1 MSKIRR
7 KFVNADYPLRF
18 VNSVIKQLNDKL
30 SEKWN
35 EEDDHILPL
44 NFFEIKKQVIL
55 IKIPYCEMNET
66 SSKRNLKKFQELTN
80 DLCEIKI

>member
-1 MSKIRR
+1 M
-7 KFVNADYPLRF
+7 NADYPLRF

>member
-1 MSKIRR
+1 M
-7 KFVNADYPLRF
+7 NADYPLRSA
-18 VNSVIKQLNDKL
+18 NSVIKQLSDKL
-30 SEKWN
+30 SEKCN

-55 IKIPYCEMNET
+55 IKIPYCETSET
-66 SSKRNLKKFQELTN
+66 SSKRNLKKFEELTN